1 MSESQYAG
9 GAAVPRVSHG
19 IIKKF
24 MQLLGAQWFKDT
36 LNTVFLVYLA
46 RVGTTTYGE
55 FMLGIELGF
64 IVLFLGEFGLNQA
77 LVTDLGKKYA
87 SKGDVLARYSLLKAV
102 LLFLA
107 MSGACIFSLSQS
119 YTPHLFSL
127 VMLLATGY
135 SIEAL
140 ASSFFIS
147 CRVNER
153 QDLEAMVRMVACVMG
168 YGYGFGMLL
177 LGAPPLLVA
186 LFKVVENSVNLAGA
200 AYVTLSKRD
209 LRTFRLRRKAMT
221 RTWRTAQAGLAFVC
235 IALCGILYNKA
246 NVFFL
251 QKYGGSTFVAQY
263 SAAWMTVEGIT
274 VLISNIL
281 LRNVLYPLL
290 VKLWNNDP
298 QAYRV
303 LIKKAVRWLLC
314 AAFPAMFVLCV
325 ESDRIIGLIYGADY
339 ADAMWMQK
347 YMVPALL
354 FSFVHNFCAY
364 IMMSR
369 GKVRLLLSYY
379 VVGLVLNLGLC
390 IMLMPQWPLLGG
402 VLAIVLTRAG
412 MTVMTLGYCQL
423 TMRLIDLKG
432 LLPLAGAL
440 AVSTAVWLSLAHIGI
455 REVRELA
462 TLAPMLA
469 LAWFWWQKEKSKA
482 AATPAALS

>member
-1 MSESQYAG
+1 MSESHSAG
-9 GAAVPRVSHG
+9 PVASARASHG

-36 LNTVFLVYLA
+36 LNTLFLVYLA
-46 RVGTTTYGE
+46 RVSTTTYGE

-107 MSGACIFSLSQS
+107 ISGAFIFSLSQGYQS
-119 YTPHLFSL
+119 PLLSL
-127 VMLLATGY
+127 VMLLAAGY

-153 QDLEAMVRMVACVMG
+153 QDLEAMVRMAAGVAG
-168 YGYGFGMLL
+168 YGYGFTMLL
-177 LGAPPLLVA
+177 LGAPPLFVA
-186 LFKVVENSVNLAGA
+186 LFKVIENSVNLAGA
-200 AYVTLSKRD
+200 MYVTLSKHD
-209 LRTFRLRRKAMT
+209 LRTFRLRRKAMA
-221 RTWRTAQAGLAFVC
+221 RTWRTAKAGLAFVC

-251 QKYGGSTFVAQY
+251 QKNGGSTFVAQY
-263 SAAWMTVEGIT
+263 SVAWMTVEGVT

-290 VKLWNNDP
+290 VKLWHNDP
-298 QAYRV
+298 QAYYQ
-303 LIKKAVRWLLC
+303 LTKKAVRWLLC
-314 AAFPAMFVLCV
+314 AAFPAMFVLCA

-339 ADAMWMQK
+339 ADAMWMQR

-369 GKVRLLLSYY
+369 GKERLLLSFY
-379 VVGLVLNLGLC
+379 VVGLVLNLTICATL
-390 IMLMPQWPLLGG
+390 IPHWPLLGG

-412 MTVMTLGYCQL
+412 MTVMTLGYCQM
-423 TMRLIDLKG
+423 TMRLIDFKG

-440 AVSTAVWLSLAHIGI
+440 AASAAIWLALSDTGI
-455 REVRELA
+455 REIRELA
-462 TLAPMLA
+462 TLVPMLG
-469 LAWFWWQKEKSKA
+469 LAWFWWKKEKTETK
-482 AATPAALS
+482 PAPTAFC